1 MVRGRTVLD
10 FASGSGLVAIAAA
23 RAGAAAVTAS
33 EIDPLAVAA
42 IELNCAA
49 NHVHLAAILGDLLGT
64 GPAVGPVP
72 GGPVPGGPVPDNAA
86 ASNPPAADVILAGDV
101 FYERTMAERLLPWLT
116 RARQS
121 GALVL
126 VGDPGRAYL
135 PRDRFDQVAAY
146 EVRVSRAIED
156 SDIKHTT
163 VCRLR

>member
-1 MVRGRTVLD
+1 MVRDRTVLD

-49 NHVHLAAILGDLLGT
+49 NNVHLAATLGDLLGT
-64 GPAVGPVP
+64 GPA
-72 GGPVPGGPVPDNAA
+72 
-86 ASNPPAADVILAGDV
+86 ASIPPAADVILAGDV
-101 FYERTMAERLLPWLT
+101 FYERAMAERLLPWLT

-156 SDIKHTT
+156 ADIKHTT